1 MTLPLAFHVLSVVVE
16 GKLAEAVEGAVCS
29 LVRIF
34 RMFDSNL
41 QRLFLKFKRFSS
53 LKNSCRVSARIENP
67 AQPRAAAR
75 AAKPRRLH
83 GSCVRIVRR
92 LPCRRLH
99 LATDRSPFASIP
111 LAIVPVFARTARRA
125 APPPSPLAFA

>member
-41 QRLFLKFKRFSS
+41 QRLFLKFERFSS
-53 LKNSCRVSARIENP
+53 LKKSCRVSARIENP
-67 AQPRAAAR
+67 AQPCAAAR
-75 AAKPRRLH
+75 TGKLRRLH
-83 GSCVRIVRR
+83 VSWGCIVRR
-92 LPCRRLH
+92 LPCCRLH
-99 LATDRSPFASIP
+99 SATDRSPFAPIP
-111 LAIVPVFARTARRA
+111 LAIVPVFARTAVARR
-125 APPPSPLAFA
+125 PSRSPLAFA